1 MRHKPIPVLS
11 RRIFNILDMR
21 HVCLCGLSCRFQQF
35 IPLTGAGCL
44 CLTHPFAT
52 QCRSIASDLHVLGT
66 PPAFI
71 LSRIKLSIVLFYLQ
85 TISCLLDSFF
95 FPIFIDVF
103 TVQFSMSL
111 CPLVECSS
119 IIPSILYLCKSFF
132 YFFSFFCFLMV

>member
-1 MRHKPIPVLS
+1 MSYSPVRHSMPKHCVRLACIRHAASVHPEPGSNSPLS
-11 RRIFNILDMR
+11 L
-21 HVCLCGLSCRFQQF
+21 
-35 IPLTGAGCL
+35 
-44 CLTHPFAT
+44 
-52 QCRSIASDLHVLGT
+52 
-66 PPAFI
+66 
-71 LSRIKLSIVLFYLQ
+71 YLQ

-132 YFFSFFCFLMV
+132 YFFSFFLFIVRQRKYYKFNFPFYNQQKMIFYSLKFFITTIKI